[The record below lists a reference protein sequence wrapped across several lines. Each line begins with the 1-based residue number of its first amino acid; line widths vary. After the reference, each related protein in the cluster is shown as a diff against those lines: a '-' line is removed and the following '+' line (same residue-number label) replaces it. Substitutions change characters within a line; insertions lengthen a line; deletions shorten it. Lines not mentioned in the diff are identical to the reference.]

1 MDAGNAR
8 PFGRGVR
15 WAVWTLAVAAALSAS
30 WAGAARAPERVALVI
45 GNGAYEHVSFL
56 ENPGNDARAV
66 GEAFERP
73 GYAVTRLADAGPG
86 PEVTKPPEWAPG
98 KRFRDCAG
106 CPEMVVVPS
115 GDFRMGSPGSEED
128 RYGDEGPAHRVE
140 FARPFAVGVYEVTR
154 AEFARFVSS
163 TGRSMGNSC
172 RKYEGGE
179 WGDRSGRDWRDP
191 GFVQTDGHPAVC
203 VDWNDAKSYVR
214 WLSRETGEGYRLLSE
229 SEWEYVARAKTKTSR
244 YWGESEVGQCGYA
257 NGADREAKRRNS
269 GWTTVDCDDGY
280 YRTAP
285 VGSFRANDWEL
296 HDVLGNVWEWVEDC
310 WNESYRGAPNDGSA
324 WESGDCDFRVLR
336 GGSWLNAPRLLRSAY
351 RDRVNTG
358 FRSNFDGF
366 RVARTLD

>member
-30 WAGAARAPERVALVI
+30 WAGAGTARASERVALVI

-86 PEVTKPPEWAPG
+86 PEVTKPPEWARG

-106 CPEMVVVPS
+106 CPELVVVPS

-140 FARPFAVGVYEVTR
+140 FARPFAVGVTEVT
-154 AEFARFVSS
+154 F
-163 TGRSMGNSC
+163 
-172 RKYEGGE
+172 GE
-179 WGDRSGRDWRDP
+179 WDACVSGGGCGGYRPDDEGWGRGRRP
-191 GFVQTDGHPAVC
+191 VIN

-229 SEWEYVARAKTKTSR
+229 SEWEYVARAGTETSR
-244 YWGESEVGQCGYA
+244 YWGESEVGQCRYA
-257 NGADREAKRRNS
+257 NGADASTDFSWATN
-269 GWTTVDCDDGY
+269 CNDGHS
-280 YRTAP
+280 RTSP
-285 VGSFRANDWEL
+285 VGSYKANRFGL

-324 WESGDCDFRVLR
+324 WESGECGVRVLR
-336 GGSWLNAPRLLRSAY
+336 GGSWYDEPRNLRSAY
-351 RDRVNTG
+351 RIGNFTG
-358 FRSNFDGF
+358 NRFNNVGF